1 MKIDVKNLSYS
12 YDEKKT
18 FAINN
23 ASCVINEHDF
33 LAISGHTGSGKS
45 TFIQNINGLLI
56 PTLGE
61 VDVDEIVIKNKI
73 KIKDIKNLR
82 KRIGIV
88 FQFPEY
94 QLFEETVAK
103 DILFGPKNFN
113 LLNGV
118 NPDDLVKNILN
129 MVGLDESFNDKS
141 PFELSG
147 GEKRRVAIAG
157 ILAFNPDV
165 LIVDEPTAGLD
176 PKSAISM
183 MNLFK
188 KLNEEGKTIIL
199 VTHQMDHVI
208 NYASRI
214 IVFNESKIE
223 FDGIPYDLFK
233 NEGLVKKLNLD
244 LPNIFKLVSLTSK
257 KYPEIK
263 NYHIENISQFVNA
276 YKEIK
281 KLWTRLENM

>member
-18 FAINN
+18 FAISN

-45 TFIQNINGLLI
+45 TFIQSLNGLLI

-129 MVGLDESFNDKS
+129 MVGLDESFKDKS

-188 KLNEEGKTIIL
+188 KFNEEGKTIIL

-233 NEGLVKKLNLD
+233 NECLVKKLNLD

-281 KLWTRLENM
+281 KL

>member
-45 TFIQNINGLLI
+45 TFIQNLNGLLI

-199 VTHQMDHVI
+199 VTHQMDYVI

-233 NEGLVKKLNLD
+233 NECLVKKLNLD

-281 KLWTRLENM
+281 KL

>member
-1 MKIDVKNLSYS
+1 MSIKFENVFFTYQENTPFCTHALNNINL
-12 YDEKKT
+12 E
-18 FAINN
+18 IND
-23 ASCVINEHDF
+23 NEF
-33 LAISGHTGSGKS
+33 VGLIGHTGSGKS
-45 TFIQNINGLLI
+45 TLVQHINALLR
-56 PTLGE
+56 PSKG
-61 VDVDEIVIKNKI
+61 VIKVGDYEIIAKA
-73 KIKDIKNLR
+73 KKIKNL
-82 KRIGIV
+82 KNLKKYAGLV

-129 MVGLDESFNDKS
+129 MVGLDESFKDKS

-188 KLNEEGKTIIL
+188 KFNEEGKTIIL

-233 NEGLVKKLNLD
+233 NECLVKKLNLD

-281 KLWTRLENM
+281 KL

>member
-1 MKIDVKNLSYS
+1 MKIDVKDLSYS

-45 TFIQNINGLLI
+45 TFIQNLNGLLI

-281 KLWTRLENM
+281 

>member
-73 KIKDIKNLR
+73 KLKDIKNLR

-281 KLWTRLENM
+281 KL

>member
-45 TFIQNINGLLI
+45 TFIQNLNGLLI

-281 KLWTRLENM
+281 KL

>member
-18 FAINN
+18 FAISN

-45 TFIQNINGLLI
+45 TFIQNLNGLLI

-61 VDVDEIVIKNKI
+61 VDVDGIVIKNKI

-129 MVGLDESFNDKS
+129 MVGLDESFKDKS

-188 KLNEEGKTIIL
+188 KFNEEGKTIIL

-244 LPNIFKLVSLTSK
+244 FPNIFKLVSLTSK

>member
-45 TFIQNINGLLI
+45 TFIQNLNGLLI

-73 KIKDIKNLR
+73 KINDIKNLR

-281 KLWTRLENM
+281 KL

>member
-45 TFIQNINGLLI
+45 TFIQNLNGLLI

-276 YKEIK
+276 YKGIK
-281 KLWTRLENM
+281 KL

>member
-281 KLWTRLENM
+281 KL

>member
-18 FAINN
+18 FAISN

-45 TFIQNINGLLI
+45 TFIQNLNGLLI

-129 MVGLDESFNDKS
+129 MVGLDESFKDKS

-188 KLNEEGKTIIL
+188 KFNEEGKTIIL

-281 KLWTRLENM
+281 KL